1 MRTTNFVQEV
11 LQKSTRIFSKEQV
24 EAALD
29 KMATAITAELHDKHP
44 ILLCVLVGGIV
55 PMGNLLIRLN
65 FPLEVDYVHVTRY
78 TGKITGGD
86 LTWKAKPSR
95 DLTGRSVLIVDDILD
110 GGITLSSLVDAVKNM
125 EAEKVYTAVLVDKHH
140 KRDPAGLKEAD
151 FVGLEV
157 DDHYVFGF
165 GLDYKEYFRN
175 VPGIYM
181 VAQEHESL

>member
-1 MRTTNFVQEV
+1 MKSASFVQEV
-11 LQKSTRIFSKEQV
+11 FQRSTRIFSKEQV

-29 KMATAITAELHDKHP
+29 KMAAAITAELHDKHP

-55 PMGNLLIRLN
+55 PMGNLLMRLN

-78 TGKITGGD
+78 TGNLVGKD
-86 LTWKAKPSR
+86 NLTWKARPSR
-95 DLTGRSVLIVDDILD
+95 DLQDRHVLIVDDILD
-110 GGITLSSLVDAVKNM
+110 GGITLASLVEAVKNM
-125 EAEKVYTAVLVDKHH
+125 GAEKVYTSVVVDKNHQ
-140 KRDPAGLKEAD
+140 RDKDGLKEAD

-175 VPGIYM
+175 MPGIYM
-181 VAQEHESL
+181 VAPEHEA

>member
-1 MRTTNFVQEV
+1 MRSTTFIQEV

-29 KMATAITAELHDKHP
+29 KMAAAITAELHDKHP

-78 TGKITGGD
+78 SGATTGGD

-95 DLTGRSVLIVDDILD
+95 DLKDRSVLIVDDILD
-110 GGITLSSLVDAVKNM
+110 GGITLAALVNEVKNM
-125 EAEKVYTAVLVDKHH
+125 GVKTVHTAVLVDKHH
-140 KRDPAGLKEAD
+140 QRDPAGLKEAD

-165 GLDYKEYFRN
+165 GLDYKEYLRN

-181 VAQEHESL
+181 VALEHQ